1 MLKKPFH
8 RRLYEY
14 VVEEIGV
21 RIIKGEYKPGDTL
34 PNEETLCMQFDV
46 SRGALR
52 EATKLLAQKGLIRVR
67 PKTGTVVQP
76 PQEWNLFDAEIL
88 LWKLE
93 TGDKLDFLKKV
104 TEVRRIVESQAVKF
118 TAKRADDADIKS
130 IRNCYYKMEKA
141 LNVESE
147 YDYETYLQLDMA
159 FHIQI
164 LNACH
169 NELLA
174 KIGHTMR
181 QAVVAARKA
190 DIKDFEIQRDSLVY
204 HLQMI
209 DAISK
214 GDAEAAHQASES
226 MFDQVLQ
233 HIPV

>member
-214 GDAEAAHQASES
+214 GDPEAAYQASEN

-233 HIPV
+233 HSPV